1 MYWQVQAIV
10 EELVGLAKEQY
21 IQRPR
26 LTLAAGLVAGLLLL
40 RGTGCVA
47 AALLSTRPAETFAFR
62 KVAGEVRYEDGSV
75 IPASGI
81 LVRFVEK
88 TSRQSLGC
96 TTSAAED
103 GRFATTLRIAVTGD
117 GPQVV
122 TVTLA
127 APAGDPLPVEILA
140 EEFAS
145 AASSPL
151 TVDVSKSWL
160 ELRVRKP

>member
-1 MYWQVQAIV
+1 MYWQIQAIF
-10 EELVGLAKEQY
+10 EELFNLAKEQY
-21 IQRPR
+21 NQRPR

-47 AALLSTRPAETFAFR
+47 AALLSTPPAETFAFR
-62 KVAGEVRYEDGSV
+62 KVAGEVCYEDGSL
-75 IPASGI
+75 IPGSGV
-81 LVRFVEK
+81 LVCFVEK

-96 TTSAAED
+96 TTAAAED
-103 GRFATTLRIAVTGD
+103 GRFATTLRIAVTGH

-127 APAGDPLPVEILA
+127 APAGAPLPVEIVA

-151 TVDVSKSWL
+151 TADVSKSWL